1 MSAGNLALMNATH
14 RAALEE
20 LATWRQGG
28 HPDAFPYDAVVAAFH
43 GVGKHFVSRDLLE
56 ELDRVRR
63 GVPRGCPA
71 HRTLAAFLDTA
82 LDKFD
87 GRYDN
92 PSYLALEQLGLP
104 GADGCPDPGHAAH
117 RRDRLTALLMADVL
131 RFELATLHGCIDL
144 MPELRPNER
153 IVGKRCRHALRAILP
168 VLERLGIDVEVDPD
182 DPMGTG
188 HRVCRA
194 VFADAG
200 AEERRTVQL
209 TGIPVSLVHDEYM
222 FIRSLQAY
230 ETTLALIGV
239 QLGAAVAALSRG
251 DAATAAGQLRAAA
264 AIMAESSPFW
274 SLTATMQPEAFL
286 RFREWTDGA
295 SAIQS
300 RSYKRVES
308 RCRRPDARAPRLP
321 GLRVGPRGARGGHR
335 RAAEH
340 RPGPGH
346 RDRVGAADPRGAHG
360 GLRGHGRLRGRDHEV
375 AQDPREHRDADARRA
390 PRHGRQRGRG
400 LPGGS
405 SHDPAVR
412 RELPLRLRP
421 AERGRMPR
429 PVAPAHPRLRRT
441 MGPR

>member
-14 RAALEE
+14 RTALEE

-153 IVGKRCRHALRAILP
+153 IVGKRCRHALRALLP

-308 RCRRPDARAPRLP
+308 RCRRPDRERLDSPAYESVPEVREAVIAGQPNIDQALDTAIESGLLTPEGHTEISAAMDAFEAAIMKWRKTHVSIAMRMLGERRGTGGSAGVAYLEEARTISLFAGSCPF
-321 GLRVGPRGARGGHR
+321 GYDQAS
-335 RAAEH
+335 
-340 RPGPGH
+340 
-346 RDRVGAADPRGAHG
+346 
-360 GLRGHGRLRGRDHEV
+360 
-375 AQDPREHRDADARRA
+375 ADACPA
-390 PRHGRQRGRG
+390 QSRQ
-400 LPGGS
+400 PT
-405 SHDPAVR
+405 HA
-412 RELPLRLRP
+412 
-421 AERGRMPR
+421 
-429 PVAPAHPRLRRT
+429 
-441 MGPR
+441 